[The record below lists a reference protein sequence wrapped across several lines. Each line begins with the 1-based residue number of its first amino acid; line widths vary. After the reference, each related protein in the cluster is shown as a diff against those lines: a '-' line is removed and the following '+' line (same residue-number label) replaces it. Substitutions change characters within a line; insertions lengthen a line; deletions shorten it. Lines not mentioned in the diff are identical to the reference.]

1 MFFELAGHLAALHAD
16 IWSRC
21 PAAIRDPHDLLAWI

>member
-16 IWSRC
+16 IWFLC
-21 PAAIRDPHDLLAWI
+21 PAAVRDPHNLFA